1 MQQKDQK
8 VVRDKRGRIHRG
20 GMPKGHKVANT
31 LSKEMAREALR
42 VIVTQHMQEMTE
54 AQVAAAKGL
63 KYLMA
68 RNKRGGEFKPV
79 TREQIEGG
87 ILKRGDTIIEVWD
100 KQPST
105 AAYIGL
111 MDRALDKPKEQEQRI
126 ALTVTDLVERLK
138 SARKRANAGGR

>member
-1 MQQKDQK
+1 MGHGG
-8 VVRDKRGRIHRG
+8 KRPGAG
-20 GMPKGHKVANT
+20 GKKGVKRPGT

-87 ILKRGDTIIEVWD
+87 ILKREDTIIEVWD

-105 AAYIGL
+105 AAYTDL
-111 MDRALDKPKEQEQRI
+111 MNRALDKPKEQPQEIDLR
-126 ALTVTDLVERLK
+126 VTDLDARIETGRKRLV
-138 SARKRANAGGR
+138 SARSSK

>member
-1 MQQKDQK
+1 
-8 VVRDKRGRIHRG
+8 
-20 GMPKGHKVANT
+20 MPKGHKVANT

-42 VIVTQHMQEMTE
+42 QIVTRHMEEMTE

-87 ILKRGDTIIEVWD
+87 ILKREDTIIEVWD

-105 AAYIGL
+105 PAFIGL
-111 MDRALDKPKEQEQRI
+111 MDRALDKPKEQEQTI
-126 ALTVTDLVERLK
+126 NLQVTDLDPRIE
-138 SARKRANAGGR
+138 AGRKRVAGARSSK